1 MLIIQHRLVGGGL
14 KNNLFYA
21 NQNLEVIARIGLY
34 YNKYFSDIENL
45 KDFVYISGALIIC

>member
-1 MLIIQHRLVGGGL
+1 MLIIQHRLVGGCL